1 MYDGSGTSIAIPTLL
16 VKEDDG
22 EKLKAILQGRM
33 NFDES
38 VVLKADIEISDED
51 KQTISY
57 SLFYGSIIDLDPN
70 LILRLYEYQHALK
83 DKAML
88 IPRILT
94 FECTMC
100 PQEIKDKHCVSDGS
114 FCFTPPNADRAKL
127 FHNVTEAQ
135 LIRENLRERCLYEI
149 VGDMK
154 NEWDV
159 HLFFNYLY
167 NVYFQCLNR

>member
-1 MYDGSGTSIAIPTLL
+1 
-16 VKEDDG
+16 
-22 EKLKAILQGRM
+22 M

-100 PQEIKDKHCVSDGS
+100 P
-114 FCFTPPNADRAKL
+114 
-127 FHNVTEAQ
+127 
-135 LIRENLRERCLYEI
+135 
-149 VGDMK
+149 
-154 NEWDV
+154 
-159 HLFFNYLY
+159 
-167 NVYFQCLNR
+167 